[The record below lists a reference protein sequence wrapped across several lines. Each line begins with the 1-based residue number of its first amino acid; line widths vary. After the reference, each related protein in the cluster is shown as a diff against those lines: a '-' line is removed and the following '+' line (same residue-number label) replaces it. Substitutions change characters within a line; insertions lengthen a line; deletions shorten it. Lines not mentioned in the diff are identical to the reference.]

1 MDAKP
6 QEVTGRCLKTATE
19 TLQALHLLGTA
30 PGGMSAEELAL
41 HLGKSK
47 ATARYLLNS
56 LCHEGFAYRDG
67 SSGNYQLSAAPPWGY
82 AWGQAG
88 NAPNTTLPDDL
99 ADAVTELYWRTRQRT
114 YLAHLEDEKAVV
126 LDARG
131 HQGLA
136 RIPGLQE
143 RISPSEAHALAVT
156 KALVAA
162 SPELE
167 EALRRES
174 VLASFTGTT
183 ITDPA
188 EFGLELARARQNGYA
203 LDREEF
209 AEGFCC
215 VAAPVFSPDG
225 DVVASLAI
233 SVLARRFALDGAALV
248 GEVVD
253 VAAQATRQWRERTP
267 ASPEISNPATA
278 DHAL

>member
-6 QEVTGRCLKTATE
+6 QEATGRCLKTATE
-19 TLQALHLLGTA
+19 TLQALRLLGTA
-30 PGGMSAEELAL
+30 PGGMGADELAL

-47 ATARYLLNS
+47 ATARYLLNT
-56 LCHEGFAYRDG
+56 LCQEGFAYRDG
-67 SSGNYQLSAAPPWGY
+67 SSGTYQLSAAPPWGY
-82 AWGQAG
+82 AWGRTESAQ
-88 NAPNTTLPDDL
+88 NVPLPDDL

-136 RIPGLQE
+136 RIPGLSE
-143 RISPSEAHALAVT
+143 RIAPGEAHALAVT

-162 SPELE
+162 NPELE
-167 EALRRES
+167 EALRRQS

-215 VAAPVFSPDG
+215 IAAPVFNPEG
-225 DVVASLAI
+225 EVVASLAI
-233 SVLARRFALDGAALV
+233 SVLSRRFALDGAALV

-253 VAAQATRQWRERTP
+253 VAAQATKQWRERTP
-267 ASPEISNPATA
+267 TPPESTDFRRARR
-278 DHAL
+278 